1 MLVIIKCLEEQ
12 RYLLEE
18 AQNKFEIWSNHKNL
32 EYFISSQKLNCRQTK
47 WALYL
52 FRFNFTFKYVPNSS
66 MGKADSLSRH
76 LDWQIGV
83 KKDNKDRVLVKKKQL
98 EIRATQV
105 TEIVIE
111 TMDLLE
117 KIKKSNA
124 EDNEIIKAVEE
135 IKQAGVKMLRDE
147 EWQEKDRLILRN
159 RKIYVLKN
167 KKLRAEIIWLY
178 HNILVGKHKEQ

>member
-1 MLVIIKCLEEQ
+1 
-12 RYLLEE
+12 
-18 AQNKFEIWSNHKNL
+18 
-32 EYFISSQKLNCRQTK
+32 
-47 WALYL
+47 
-52 FRFNFTFKYVPNSS
+52 
-66 MGKADSLSRH
+66 
-76 LDWQIGV
+76 
-83 KKDNKDRVLVKKKQL
+83 
-98 EIRATQV
+98 V

-178 HNILVGKHKEQ
+178 YNILVGKHKGQ